1 MRFGAEM
8 RTLMDEQNFNSQDSS
23 QQSGQFSQKDPFSQN
38 SANGQFSQGNSGSQT
53 QQDRTYYQNNDGPT
67 AYYNTYTNP
76 EPPKTNALAIV
87 GMILGIISI
96 IAGGCGWY
104 GLVLG
109 IPGLICSILSRKQ
122 GKSGIGVAGI
132 VCSVIGIVIAILMTI
147 FAFIVLSMV
156 GSADPNAIMEYFEY
170 TL

>member
-23 QQSGQFSQKDPFSQN
+23 QQGGQFSQKDPFSQD
-38 SANGQFSQGNSGSQT
+38 SANGQFSQDNTGSQP

-76 EPPKTNALAIV
+76 EPP
-87 GMILGIISI
+87 IISI
-96 IAGGCGWY
+96 IAGCCGWY

-132 VCSVIGIVIAILMTI
+132 VCSIIGIVIAILMTI
-147 FAFIVLSMV
+147 FAVIVFSMV